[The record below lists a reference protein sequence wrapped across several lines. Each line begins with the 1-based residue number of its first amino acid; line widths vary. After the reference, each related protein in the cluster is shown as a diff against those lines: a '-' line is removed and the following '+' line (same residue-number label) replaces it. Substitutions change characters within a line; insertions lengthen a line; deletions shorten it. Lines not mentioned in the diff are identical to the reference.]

1 MRINDAYRQTPNAAT
16 TDAASAT
23 RPKATDG
30 STSRAES
37 SQGSPPVTVTVSDKA
52 RELSTQSSD
61 ASAAKVASL
70 QAAISGGTFK
80 VNAALIAS
88 KIVNGE

>member
-1 MRINDAYRQTPNAAT
+1 
-16 TDAASAT
+16 
-23 RPKATDG
+23 
-30 STSRAES
+30 
-37 SQGSPPVTVTVSDKA
+37 VTVTVSDKA

-61 ASAAKVASL
+61 ASQAKVAAL
-70 QAAISGGTFK
+70 QASISGGTFK